1 MKKFSKLFRRPPRYV
16 IASLLCSFGGF
27 LQGIDTGIIG
37 PVTVMD
43 KYVQHFGH
51 PSPAIHG
58 LVVSSI
64 LLSAAVTSFLA
75 GHVADNLGRSSGIAI
90 GGFIFA
96 FGAAVEAGAVHL
108 GMFIAGRLIVGVG
121 EGFINGIMLAYICEI
136 SPARHR
142 GALTTGPQLF
152 VCFGLLGGFFTCYG
166 TADIETD
173 LSWRLP
179 FILLAIYATAFSAV
193 TFLLLPPSPRWL
205 EDQRRSKSEITAAW
219 DALEI
224 PDTDQDTPEDALP
237 EDAPSASVSTA
248 VARKGFNSMGVLA
261 PEARSRFFMAVF
273 LMAMQQL
280 SGIDGVLYYAPLLF
294 QQAGIGVNG
303 DTFLVSGVLA
313 IVIVAVTIPGTI
325 WADRWGRRSNTIFGG
340 LGMAACMLLLG
351 GLYAGNVVSPTSAAR
366 WIVVVTIYVFTVIY
380 CISWGI
386 VLKIYAAEI
395 QPQRTRAT
403 ATSIAHGANWL
414 TNFLVALITPIL
426 LSKTSCGA
434 YFLFAGCTSVTA
446 VVCWFG
452 MPETRRRTLTEIQQ
466 DFRSSTAKKLFSWK
480 SNVASP

>member
-1 MKKFSKLFRRPPRYV
+1 MGTIAKKICRPPRYV
-16 IASLLCSFGGF
+16 VAALLCSVGGF

-37 PVTVMD
+37 PVTVMG
-43 KYVQHFGH
+43 KYVEHFGH

-58 LVVSSI
+58 LIVSSI

-75 GHVADNLGRSSGIAI
+75 GHVADSLGRPLGVAI
-90 GGFIFA
+90 GALVFA
-96 FGAAVEAGAVHL
+96 LGAVLEAGAVRL

-152 VCFGLLGGFFTCYG
+152 VCFGILAGFFTCYG
-166 TADIETD
+166 TARIETD

-179 FILLAIYATAFSAV
+179 FILLAIYAATFSAAAC
-193 TFLLLPPSPRWL
+193 LLLPPSPRWL
-205 EDQRRSKSEITAAW
+205 ADQGKGKTEIAAAW
-219 DALEI
+219 TTLEVKAA
-224 PDTDQDTPEDALP
+224 DN
-237 EDAPSASVSTA
+237 DAPETASPADLPTTIP
-248 VARKGFNSMGVLA
+248 RKGFHVMDVLA
-261 PEARSRFFMAVF
+261 PEARPRFFMAIF

-294 QQAGIGVNG
+294 QQAGIGADG
-303 DTFLVSGVLA
+303 DTFLVSGILA
-313 IVIVAVTIPGTI
+313 IVIFAVTIPATV
-325 WADRWGRRSNTIFGG
+325 WADSWGRRTNTIFGG
-340 LGMAACMLLLG
+340 LGMAGCMFLLG
-351 GLYAGNVVSPTSAAR
+351 GLYAGNAVSPTSTAR
-366 WIVVVTIYVFTVIY
+366 WVAVVTIYVFTAIF

-403 ATSIAHGANWL
+403 ATSIALGANWL
-414 TNFLVALITPIL
+414 TNFVVALITPIL

-434 YFLFAGCTSVTA
+434 YFLFAGCTSATA
-446 VVCWFG
+446 VVCWFA
-452 MPETRRRTLTEIQQ
+452 MPETRRRTLAEIQQ
-466 DFRSSTAKKLFSWK
+466 DFRSSRAKKHILRRS
-480 SNVASP
+480 